1 MNCKTFSLS
10 EVVEKVIDNRGLTP
24 KKLGGDWSDVGYRVI
39 SAKNIK
45 NRSLVQEDK
54 IRTIDDSLYSRWMD
68 DDIHRGDIILTSE
81 APCGET
87 LFWDSDEKI
96 VLGQRL
102 FGIRVKKGYDPYY
115 LFLYLNTRGFQ
126 NELSSRMTGTTVQG
140 IRQSELMKC
149 RLYLPS
155 YDVQVAVTKQIKP
168 IDDLIRLNDRINDY
182 LAQLGEI
189 TFNRWISEITPL
201 KIGSLTDI
209 ADFQN
214 GLAMQKYPPSNNGSY
229 PVLKI
234 RELNMGHCDSESNLC
249 STNIKPE
256 VVVDNEDI
264 VFSWSGSL
272 VLKIWFGGRCGL
284 NQHLFKVTSDNYP
297 KWFYYFWIKYHLND
311 FIDIAQNKA
320 TTMGHI
326 NRNHLEEAKVIIPS
340 DSDLSIIS
348 ETLDPMFRLYCSISR
363 QAVILE
369 ELRNVLLN
377 ESLIQNK

>member
-10 EVVEKVIDNRGLTP
+10 EVVETVIDNRGLTP
-24 KKLGGDWSDVGYRVI
+24 KKLGGDWSDGGYRVI

-182 LAQLGEI
+182 LFELCKSLFNKIRKESNDESALSTFAEVCYGKDHKELSDGTIPVFGSGGIMRYSNKALYDGEESVLI
-189 TFNRWISEITPL
+189 PR
-201 KIGSLTDI
+201 KGSLNNILYVSDPFWSVDTMFYTKI
-209 ADFQN
+209 KR
-214 GLAMQKYPPSNNGSY
+214 KYGGKYLYFFLRTIDMELMNAGSAVPSMTTE
-229 PVLKI
+229 I
-234 RELNMGHCDSESNLC
+234 LNEFM
-249 STNIKPE
+249 
-256 VVVDNEDI
+256 
-264 VFSWSGSL
+264 
-272 VLKIWFGGRCGL
+272 
-284 NQHLFKVTSDNYP
+284 
-297 KWFYYFWIKYHLND
+297 
-311 FIDIAQNKA
+311 
-320 TTMGHI
+320 
-326 NRNHLEEAKVIIPS
+326 IP
-340 DSDLSIIS
+340 
-348 ETLDPMFRLYCSISR
+348 DPGDD
-363 QAVILE
+363 ILE
-369 ELRNVLLN
+369 YFDTTIQPIFD
-377 ESLIQNK
+377 LIKNNNKTIKTLEICRQTMIKRLFTAPTTISSD